1 MSSQK
6 ESLKKKIFK
15 KSMFAASAAM
25 ILASTSALGTAN
37 RNVIAGDTILSGG
50 TNLDGAGGVIQF
62 TQSSFAGF
70 QQNIISDIDFN
81 SSSAQ
86 VTIGHGKNVGGAT
99 GENIDHLL
107 GENKVT
113 LNFVGNSVVS
123 KDIEVATINA
133 QGINFDTLVLQKN
146 VTVEALNFT
155 AASAAG
161 RVQIGGSLT
170 TPAGGRGVTFGKNA
184 AGGTLTFNGAVGGEN
199 PANYTFASPIV
210 NGGNGTLNVQTKL
223 TATNSIIGTLKAIN
237 IGSGGFPQTFTIA
250 VNASALNLLA
260 VGGTVAMGNDNST
273 FVLAPAEPQTVTF
286 NGNLNSV
293 GGGGGI
299 VNFDGTNALV
309 VQGTGGVKIGNG
321 VELDQLNIIGKVTVS
336 GGVTTKLDVS
346 GTDMLNIKAG
356 STFTDESVTSVKVAA
371 INIGEVEGAATYILD
386 AVNDDFALDTGGISF
401 KNAASVLQLASSDAR
416 GNDRRITINADLNP
430 GGIGKGIVALNSATA
445 GEVLTI
451 DGKFKLGIAGDN
463 TLNSVTFAGKG
474 NITVIP
480 TINAANPLSVGLEGD
495 LILRNV
501 NAGITYTAGTNL
513 TVDDVNGN
521 VDFKG
526 QATATLNLT
535 ANSMITG
542 AVDSTG
548 GVGGKLNLAERIVV
562 DGVIGGTK
570 SLTAV
575 NFNGTGIN
583 LTKVSN
589 AKLFTV
595 SDRANVS
602 AYRLMTGDVTIEGNG
617 ILSAE
622 GRVAGNV
629 AAGGGTF
636 KGNVTGSGSVGVNG
650 DFTGNVSTS
659 ATIAGG
665 DFTGNVGTT
674 VTFKGEGT
682 LTTGSVGD
690 LTDFAGKAGTVNVK
704 DTGTLAGVT
713 SSDGNFIGNLNFAGD
728 ANVTEGVSNIGAITL
743 NGANG
748 KIVNFQQDVSAAS
761 LSFTD
766 AGTANLLGSLTTTGE
781 VDFGVSGGTLELS
794 GLVGDANPAN
804 HTFNSIIANGETGI
818 LTVNTT
824 LTATKSDIGKVKTI
838 NIGNAKTFTVDASA
852 GAVNLLQAAG
862 STITFG
868 DAKSVFRLTTNTAQ
882 TVTFNN
888 SLNGGAGNTGIVNLN
903 GNGNTLTLA
912 SNKGAKTLGGANK
925 LAELNVSG
933 AVTISG
939 ADTKLDVSNVAVLN
953 LAPASV
959 FTDKSLTSAKINEIN
974 IGVDG
979 ANGKATYV
987 LDAVNAPIIGAIG
1000 DLPGS
1005 PEFTLNA
1012 SGVNFANPDSVLR
1025 LQSTAPAGVLS
1036 TIQLMEDL
1044 APAAGT
1050 GIVELNSANEGATLI
1065 IYGQEK
1071 SFGTALKPLKQL
1083 IFSGEGL
1090 IVVSAKT
1097 FTPEILL
1104 NVAAGLT
1111 DYVTSNITYA
1121 TNTEFEV
1128 GNVTGNMDFAN
1139 QAGTAIFTSI
1149 ILGESAQITGNITST
1164 GGSNGTVEFV
1174 DNGIIGTVGATT
1186 ITNLKMLK
1194 AGADNSTVT
1203 INSGGNMSID
1213 EIQGIGTGTIV
1224 FAANTKLTGDIN
1236 ITGGKAVNL
1245 TFTNGGTI
1253 SGDVGTGAKIGDIVL
1268 QGGETTFFGKG
1279 EGNTLYIVPGN
1290 GAKLDSRGEFNFKI
1304 VIGSP
1309 PTPHAF
1315 HPAALVTTVNDTLWI
1330 AHSDKPEIYQGD
1342 IASADM
1348 PLKAFQVD
1356 GSDIT
1361 FLDTVY
1367 INNLNFTTPNSVTTN
1382 FKGIAQIGEATTI
1395 GNKIHTIAISN
1406 DVTTGTSSFGSE
1418 SNPLKTIQFLT
1429 DSTFTANSPSIYSTI
1444 TTNTN
1449 NTGTVVFNAD
1459 NGFTDD
1465 LGDSNT
1471 SLNTV
1476 QFRSVKGTVKGD
1488 TYSQNISIDSGKS
1501 AIFTGYT
1508 SRKLSVADA
1517 KVNGVFVP
1525 RSIKEFNYKTKI
1537 VADNFT
1543 GADASSS
1550 GTFSNAALIQS
1561 PIKGGS
1567 FKFEDD
1573 VWLQKPLT
1581 GVDSVTFAPKKISI
1595 IQSNLEAK
1603 KIIADQATLMF
1614 IDNNL
1619 ALKGDVTGSNI
1630 TLDLGNNQVTYT
1642 GNAAPS
1648 GELTINVFYDVT
1660 NSGTS
1665 NNTGSGNIVI
1675 AEGSNIDL
1683 SGVTALKILLT
1694 APSSPNSISENSAYP
1709 IITSLSG
1716 NGITL
1721 GNAANLPFN
1730 VTTNEG
1736 VFVRWVINSAS
1747 LTLYPVELTG
1757 DVAVDN
1763 IIKKSLAAPL
1773 ETDTAKLADVIIAQ
1787 PDQVKVIS
1795 NRLVPIIPLP
1805 SNEIHRITR
1814 IRPPFIMPAVEI
1826 GRDTGIG
1833 SSGVSSGAASTGATT
1848 TNPNDGFNA
1857 ARGNTNAGTK
1867 DVSDRTS
1874 KIRDAENASDSIA
1887 AEQEQ
1892 DVSRRGGAAVGAG
1905 DCDSNKVIYGL
1916 WGSPYFGKATQ
1927 KQQNNL
1933 MGYKLKSAGGSI
1945 GLDTAI
1951 NDNIVLGAAYTKVD
1965 TKLNYQDAKIGNN
1978 TKINTNM
1985 FSVYGLYNFIN
1996 NWFVE
2001 GITSYSRSII
2011 KTNEVRNI
2019 INGTETAHAK
2029 YRSYSYSGQVVGGY
2043 NYLWNETTLSPMV
2056 GLRLAK
2062 MKDSGYHEFGTSF
2075 QNLTI
2080 KKRQYNKFEGIVGGE
2095 IKTTFYKGGFLIK
2108 PQVHAFIN
2116 YDFKGKTPS
2125 IVAELD
2131 EYTNLLTVPTAK
2143 ATKTLYDL
2151 GAGVELKKGRMEY
2164 GLHYGLNLARKYQAQ
2179 SGTVKVKMNF

>member
-6 ESLKKKIFK
+6 ESLKKKISK

-25 ILASTSALGTAN
+25 MLASTSALGTAN
-37 RNVIAGDTILSGG
+37 RNVIAEGTILSGG
-50 TNLDGAGGVIQF
+50 TNLDGAGRVIQF
-62 TQSSFAGF
+62 TQSSLAGF
-70 QQNIISDIDFN
+70 QQNVMSNIDFN

-99 GENIDHLL
+99 DENIDHLL
-107 GENKVT
+107 EENKVT

-161 RVQIGGSLT
+161 RIRIGGSLT
-170 TPAGGRGVTFGKNA
+170 TSAGGTGVTFGKNT

-223 TATNSIIGTLKAIN
+223 TATDASIATLKTTNIGTMAKA
-237 IGSGGFPQTFTIA
+237 QTFTMVVDA
-250 VNASALNLLA
+250 PLNLLA
-260 VGGTVAMGNDNST
+260 GGSTISFNAVGST
-273 FVLAPAEPQTVTF
+273 FVLAPPTPQTVTF
-286 NGNLNSV
+286 SGNLDGTV
-293 GGGGGI
+293 TGGGI
-299 VNFDGTNALV
+299 VTLDGTEDLI
-309 VQGTGGVKIGNG
+309 VQGIAGGVGSFGARNP
-321 VELDQLNIIGKVTVS
+321 LATLNIIGDVTVL
-336 GGVTTKLDVS
+336 GGADTAINVA
-346 GTDMLNIKAG
+346 GTNVINLKVG
-356 STFTDESVTSVKVAA
+356 STFTDESVTSRKVAA

-386 AVNDDFALDTGGISF
+386 AVNGDFALDTGGISF
-401 KNAASVLQLASSDAR
+401 KNAASVLQLASSDAL
-416 GNDRRITINADLNP
+416 GNNRTITLNADLNP
-430 GGIGKGIVALNSATA
+430 GEVGKGIVALNSATA

-451 DGKFKLGIAGDN
+451 DGANGANLGIAKGN
-463 TLNSVTFAGKG
+463 TLKRVTFAGKG

-501 NAGITYTAGTNL
+501 NAGINYTAGTNL

-521 VDFKG
+521 VDFNG

-542 AVDSTG
+542 TVDSTK
-548 GVGGKLNLAERIVV
+548 GVGGTLNLAERIVV
-562 DGVIGGTK
+562 DGVIGGTNPLK
-570 SLTAV
+570 AV

-589 AKLFTV
+589 AELFTV
-595 SDRANVS
+595 SDRANVV

-622 GRVAGNV
+622 GRVAGSV
-629 AAGGGTF
+629 AAGGGRF

-659 ATIAGG
+659 ATIAGD

-690 LTDFAGKAGTVNVK
+690 LTDFAGNAGTVNVK

-713 SSDGNFIGNLNFAGD
+713 SSAGNFIGNLNFDGA

-748 KIVNFQQDVSAAS
+748 KIVNFQRDVSAAS

-766 AGTANLLGSLTTTGE
+766 AGTANLLGSLTTIGG
-781 VDFGVSGGTLELS
+781 VDFGVSGGTLEFS
-794 GLVGDANPAN
+794 GLVGDANPDN
-804 HTFNSIIANGETGI
+804 YTFNSIIANGDTGI
-818 LTVNTT
+818 LAVNTT
-824 LTATKSDIGKVKTI
+824 LIATKPDIGKVKTI

-868 DAKSVFRLTTNTAQ
+868 DANSVFRLTTNTAQ

-888 SLNGGAGNTGIVNLN
+888 SLNGGADNTGIVNLN

-912 SNKGAKTLGGANK
+912 GNTGTETLGGTNK

-933 AVTISG
+933 TVTISG
-939 ADTKLDVSNVAVLN
+939 ADTKLDVSNIAVLN
-953 LAPASV
+953 LAPAAV
-959 FTDKSLTSAKINEIN
+959 FTDKSLTSATINEIN
-974 IGVDG
+974 IGVAG
-979 ANGKATYV
+979 VNGKATYV
-987 LDAVNAPIIGAIG
+987 LDVVNSRRTLLGGPN
-1000 DLPGS
+1000 
-1005 PEFTLNA
+1005 FTLNA

-1025 LQSTAPAGVLS
+1025 LQSTAPAGVIS
-1036 TIQLMEDL
+1036 TISLKGDL
-1044 APAAGT
+1044 ASAAGT
-1050 GIVELNSANEGATLI
+1050 GIVELNSVNKGANLI
-1065 IYGQEK
+1065 IYSQEK

-1083 IFSGEGL
+1083 IFSGQGA
-1090 IVVSAKT
+1090 IVTAAKT

-1104 NVAAGLT
+1104 NVAVGAA

-1121 TNTEFEV
+1121 TNTKFEV
-1128 GNVTGNMDFAN
+1128 GNVTGNIDFAN
-1139 QAGTAIFTSI
+1139 QAGTTIFDSTL
-1149 ILGESAQITGNITST
+1149 LGAEEIAQITGNITST

-1213 EIQGIGTGTIV
+1213 EIQGTGTGTIV
-1224 FAANTKLTGDIN
+1224 FAANTDLKGGVN

-1309 PTPHAF
+1309 PTLHAF
-1315 HPAALVTTVNDTLWI
+1315 QPAALVTTVNDTLWI
-1330 AHSDKPEIYQGD
+1330 AHSDRPEIYQGD

-1348 PLKAFQVD
+1348 PLKTFQVD

-1406 DVTTGTSSFGSE
+1406 DITTGTSSFGSE

-1488 TYSQNISIDSGKS
+1488 VYSQNISIDSGKS

-1550 GTFSNAALIQS
+1550 GNFSNAALIQS

-1683 SGVTALKILLT
+1683 SGVTA
-1694 APSSPNSISENSAYP
+1694 
-1709 IITSLSG
+1709 
-1716 NGITL
+1716 
-1721 GNAANLPFN
+1721 
-1730 VTTNEG
+1730 
-1736 VFVRWVINSAS
+1736 
-1747 LTLYPVELTG
+1747 
-1757 DVAVDN
+1757 
-1763 IIKKSLAAPL
+1763 
-1773 ETDTAKLADVIIAQ
+1773 
-1787 PDQVKVIS
+1787 
-1795 NRLVPIIPLP
+1795 
-1805 SNEIHRITR
+1805 
-1814 IRPPFIMPAVEI
+1814 
-1826 GRDTGIG
+1826 
-1833 SSGVSSGAASTGATT
+1833 
-1848 TNPNDGFNA
+1848 
-1857 ARGNTNAGTK
+1857 
-1867 DVSDRTS
+1867 
-1874 KIRDAENASDSIA
+1874 
-1887 AEQEQ
+1887 
-1892 DVSRRGGAAVGAG
+1892 
-1905 DCDSNKVIYGL
+1905 
-1916 WGSPYFGKATQ
+1916 
-1927 KQQNNL
+1927 
-1933 MGYKLKSAGGSI
+1933 
-1945 GLDTAI
+1945 
-1951 NDNIVLGAAYTKVD
+1951 
-1965 TKLNYQDAKIGNN
+1965 
-1978 TKINTNM
+1978 
-1985 FSVYGLYNFIN
+1985 
-1996 NWFVE
+1996 
-2001 GITSYSRSII
+2001 
-2011 KTNEVRNI
+2011 
-2019 INGTETAHAK
+2019 K
-2029 YRSYSYSGQVVGGY
+2029 YC
-2043 NYLWNETTLSPMV
+2043 
-2056 GLRLAK
+2056 
-2062 MKDSGYHEFGTSF
+2062 
-2075 QNLTI
+2075 
-2080 KKRQYNKFEGIVGGE
+2080 
-2095 IKTTFYKGGFLIK
+2095 
-2108 PQVHAFIN
+2108 
-2116 YDFKGKTPS
+2116 
-2125 IVAELD
+2125 
-2131 EYTNLLTVPTAK
+2131 
-2143 ATKTLYDL
+2143 
-2151 GAGVELKKGRMEY
+2151 
-2164 GLHYGLNLARKYQAQ
+2164 
-2179 SGTVKVKMNF
+2179 